1 MKLILVIISD
11 KRSCL
16 LFHFRK
22 DFVNLLTENKK
33 ELALFW
39 STENKR
45 WEFDTLN
52 LESIQDFLEDAKL
65 NDELEVIVDDRRG
78 SKQDMDDKR
87 VSKQEKQKTDSP
99 DSFLQ
104 KKKKKL
110 F

>member
-99 DSFLQ
+99 DSFQQ